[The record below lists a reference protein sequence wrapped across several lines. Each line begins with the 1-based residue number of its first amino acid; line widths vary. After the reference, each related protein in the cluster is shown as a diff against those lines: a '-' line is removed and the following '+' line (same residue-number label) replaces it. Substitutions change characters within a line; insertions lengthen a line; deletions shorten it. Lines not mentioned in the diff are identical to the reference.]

1 MVQTATVMKT
11 LFTILPLLMCCLSFL
26 SAQEPVT
33 ATDAPPAAGTPAEAT
48 DETPAAETP
57 ATPPAE
63 PASVEK
69 EAVIPA
75 IYDISRYQSTW
86 DKNPFLLKTVAVTQ
100 PTANWAQDYSL
111 AGMFNNKGK
120 IRISLRNKQTNEF
133 KHISNDAKPDAEFRL
148 VKANFN
154 RNRNEASAVIAKGTE
169 EAEIKYD
176 DTAAA
181 PQALTIN
188 NTMRPAGGA
197 PGSPGA
203 PGSVHAP
210 GSPGSPGIQQGGAG
224 GSRPGQPPLIK
235 PGTTAAGGRV
245 FNAPGLPGGV
255 SAQPTNPQFTPGAA
269 ASVTVGGGNVI
280 SQPGIVQPGVS
291 TTPGTT
297 LPIVSRRRQL
307 IPAPVIPAQP

>member
-1 MVQTATVMKT
+1 
-11 LFTILPLLMCCLSFL
+11 
-26 SAQEPVT
+26 
-33 ATDAPPAAGTPAEAT
+33 
-48 DETPAAETP
+48 
-57 ATPPAE
+57 
-63 PASVEK
+63 
-69 EAVIPA
+69 
-75 IYDISRYQSTW
+75 
-86 DKNPFLLKTVAVTQ
+86 
-100 PTANWAQDYSL
+100 
-111 AGMFNNKGK
+111 MFNNKGK

-154 RNRNEASAVIAKGTE
+154 RNRNEASAVITKGTK

-203 PGSVHAP
+203 PGSVPAP
-210 GSPGSPGIQQGGAG
+210 GSQGSPGIQQGG
-224 GSRPGQPPLIK
+224 SRPGQPPFNK
-235 PGTTAAGGRV
+235 PGTTSAGGRV

>member
-1 MVQTATVMKT
+1 MKT
-11 LFTILPLLMCCLSFL
+11 LFKFISLLMCYLSFL
-26 SAQEPVT
+26 SAQEPV
-33 ATDAPPAAGTPAEAT
+33 AVTDAPPTAGTPAEAT
-48 DETPAAETP
+48 AETPAAEPP
-57 ATPPAE
+57 AAPPAE
-63 PASVEK
+63 PSAVEK
-69 EAVIPA
+69 EAVIPS

-86 DKNPFLLKTVAVTQ
+86 DKNPFLLVTKAPDGPQTVD
-100 PTANWAQDYSL
+100 WAQDYVL

-154 RNRNEASAVIAKGTE
+154 RNRNEASAVIAKGTK

-224 GSRPGQPPLIK
+224 GSRPGQPPLNR
-235 PGTTAAGGRV
+235 PGTTSAGGRV

-269 ASVTVGGGNVI
+269 ASVSVGGGNMI
-280 SQPGIVQPGVS
+280 SQPGIVQPGIVQPGVS